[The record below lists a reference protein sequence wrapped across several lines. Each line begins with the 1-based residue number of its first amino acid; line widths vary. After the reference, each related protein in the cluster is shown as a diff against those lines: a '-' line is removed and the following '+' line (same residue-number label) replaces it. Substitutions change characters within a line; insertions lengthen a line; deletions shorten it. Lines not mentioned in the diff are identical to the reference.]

1 MTSQPSVNDKPWWTA
16 LVVAA
21 HLFVLLGPTLV
32 LKAIPEPEVVGQATF
47 LDDPEAVEFAFHDGP
62 PEGSLPWV
70 VAIGVTFGLAGAL
83 SWWLGRHSMRVERWR
98 PGLAR
103 LRDLL
108 LSLIALSIL
117 GFIILGQFGRFDP
130 GLRMSLCRPPE
141 CDLFLPFGFS
151 SLAELLWPWI
161 VFIPVTAGLMI
172 RIGRPPP
179 VAIDPPARFAYQVT
193 ILAGLGVL
201 TLAASP
207 IWWAILS

>member
-1 MTSQPSVNDKPWWTA
+1 MTSPPSVNDKPWWTA
-16 LVVAA
+16 QVVAA
-21 HLFVLLGPTLV
+21 LLFVLFVPTLV

-47 LDDPEAVEFAFHDGP
+47 LEDREAVELAFNDGP

-70 VAIGVTFGLAGAL
+70 VAVGVTFGLAGAL

-98 PGLAR
+98 PALAR
-103 LRDLL
+103 LRDVL

-117 GFIILGQFGRFDP
+117 GFIILGQFGISDL
-130 GLRMSLCRPPE
+130 GLIITQCSPPE
-141 CDLFLPFGFS
+141 CDFVQPFAFS
-151 SLAELLWPWI
+151 SLPQLLWPWI
-161 VFIPVTAGLMI
+161 VFIPVAAGLMI

-179 VAIDPPARFAYQVT
+179 VAIDPPVRVAYQVA

-201 TLAASP
+201 TLAAGP